1 MKLLYRITVIMV
13 VVLFMSCSTTEK
25 FYVSGTPNT
34 KIYTPEYIHVG
45 TIGSNGTAKI
55 KLTSD
60 HYYAFLL
67 SKGAESDTYI
77 PFALDYKHRSCAGA
91 QFLKWTGWTTFAAGT
106 FAMLVG
112 GAATIGGD
120 DDVASPFF
128 VGGGTAMLGGALLAT
143 PASFRMGQTSYAYRF
158 KYLNN
163 QTTNWDLNFTK
174 AVFTEPH
181 KHTEQVNL
189 PNESSTTAAVE
200 ETSVSRKQLS
210 EKSAKTLKNYGKDVA
225 KVYVGTGKLTQGNT
239 TIESYSNIK
248 VKIEYVNK
256 DEVRVNVTESNGS
269 DFFTNYSLYKVE
281 KKKNGSYLLTHS
293 KIASATITIDSRGN
307 LKYNHPKV
315 NIDGDI
321 YNLQITASK

>member
-1 MKLLYRITVIMV
+1 MV
-13 VVLFMSCSTTEK
+13 VVLFVSCSTTEK

-34 KIYTPEYIHVG
+34 KIYTPAHKHVG

-55 KLTSD
+55 ELSSD

-67 SKGAESDTYI
+67 SKGAESDIYI
-77 PFALDYKHRSCAGA
+77 PFALDYKHKSRIGDEV
-91 QFLKWTGWTTFAAGT
+91 LTWTGLPMFIG
-106 FAMLVG
+106 G
-112 GAATIGGD
+112 GAT
-120 DDVASPFF
+120 
-128 VGGGTAMLGGALLAT
+128 MLAGALLTAADSDVGLSVVAGGGAGMLAGGLLCG
-143 PASFRMGQTSYAYRF
+143 PAAQRLAQTSYEYQF

-163 QTTNWDLNFTK
+163 QSTNSDLNFTK
-174 AVFTEPH
+174 AVFTEPY
-181 KHTEQVNL
+181 KNAEQVNL
-189 PNESSTTAAVE
+189 PNESSTPAAVA

-210 EKSAKTLKNYGKDVA
+210 EKSAKTLKNYGKDVS
-225 KVYVGTGKLTQGNT
+225 KVYVGTGKLTQGKT
-239 TIESYSNIK
+239 TIESYSGIK

-269 DFFTNYSLYKVE
+269 DFFTDYSLYKVE
-281 KKKNGSYLLTHS
+281 KKNNGSYLLTHS

-321 YNLQITASK
+321 YNLQVTASK